1 MRIVLVTDF
10 FAPAS
15 DATAETARQV
25 SDALV
30 AEGHELLVL
39 TGTAGKGSYRS
50 AEVVRLR
57 RLPNPVALHDRVRAF
72 RPDAVL
78 VLRPRALGVAA
89 LRALEHSGI
98 PVTVLDPTPLT
109 PRIGT
114 TLASS
119 RSGARLLGMVG
130 LQARVWAPG
139 VRTDEHHPGLRSEEL
154 HHAWTRGAPHLVVG
168 YAGQVGA
175 STSKHVRRLARVAA
189 LDGVRL
195 VVLGCGAGT
204 GTLKQAGARIVGE
217 CGGLELARAVASL
230 DVFVQPRKSETGLD
244 VVRKALASGVPVVA
258 FDTATIR
265 EVVVD
270 GHNGLLVPPG
280 QGRSG
285 VADAVAR
292 LADDTALRAS
302 LAGRARDSVA
312 GRTWADAVEELVEIC
327 GPLATAV

>member
-1 MRIVLVTDF
+1 MRIALVTDS

-15 DATAETARQV
+15 DAAAETSRQV
-25 SDALV
+25 CDALA

-39 TGTAGKGSYRS
+39 TTTAGKSSYRS

-57 RLPNPVALHDRVRAF
+57 RSPNPLALRERVADF
-72 RPDAVL
+72 RPDVVQ
-78 VLRPRALGVAA
+78 VLRPRSLGVVA
-89 LRALEHSGI
+89 LRAFERSAI
-98 PVTVLDPTPLT
+98 PVAVLDPMPLA

-114 TLASS
+114 VLASS
-119 RSGARLLGMVG
+119 KAGARLLGMVG
-130 LQARVWAPG
+130 VQARVWAPG
-139 VRTDEHHPGLRSEEL
+139 VRTDEFHPGLRSDEL
-154 HHAWTRGAPHLVVG
+154 HRAWTKGSPQLVAG

-175 STSKHVRRLARVAA
+175 ATSKHVRRLTRVAA

-195 VVLGCGAGT
+195 VVLGCGPGT
-204 GTLKQAGARIVGE
+204 ATLKQAGARIAGV
-217 CGGLELARAVASL
+217 CGGLELARGIASL

-265 EVVVD
+265 EVVID

-285 VADAVAR
+285 IADAVMH
-292 LADDTALRAS
+292 LADDADLRAS
-302 LAGRARDSVA
+302 MACRARDSVA
-312 GRTWADAVEELVEIC
+312 GRTWADAVAELVEIC
-327 GPLATAV
+327 RPLAATG